1 MRRIAILCGLLLAL
15 PASADNDDGN
25 GRNFRARLIGYE
37 EVPAVNTVAEGSFSA
52 KANRDGTS
60 VDYTLTFS
68 TLQGAVTQSHIH
80 FAQKSVNGSIIV
92 WLCGTAA
99 LPGPA
104 GTPTCPAGGGTVT
117 GTFTSASVLAATN
130 PATQQLSAGD
140 LESLLDA
147 MRAGIAYVNVHSSL
161 SPGGEIRGQI
171 NDDRGRD

>member
-1 MRRIAILCGLLLAL
+1 MRRIAILAGLLLAL
-15 PASADNDDGN
+15 PALGDSDNN
-25 GRNFRARLIGYE
+25 GRGGPFRAKLIGYE
-37 EVPAVNTVAEGSFSA
+37 EVPAVNTVAEGTFTARS
-52 KANRDGTS
+52 NRDGTS

-68 TLQGAVTQSHIH
+68 GLQGTVQQSHIH

-117 GTFTSASVLAATN
+117 GTFTSANVLAGSI
-130 PATQQLSAGD
+130 ATQQFAAGD

-147 MRAGIAYVNVHSSL
+147 MRAGIAYANVHTTL

>member
-1 MRRIAILCGLLLAL
+1 MRRIAILSGLLLAL
-15 PASADNDDGN
+15 PALGDNDNN
-25 GRNFRARLIGYE
+25 GRNFRAKLIGYE
-37 EVPAVNTVAEGSFSA
+37 EVPAVNTVADGSFTA

-92 WLCGTAA
+92 WLCQTAA
-99 LPGPA
+99 SPGPA

-117 GTFTSASVLAATN
+117 GTFTTANVLAGST
-130 PATQQLSAGD
+130 ATQQFAAGD

-171 NDDRGRD
+171 NDNRGRD